1 MKGFLNGFYGILC
14 LFVLGACGEDAKVN
28 SVANMRNGGDALAPL
43 DCRNS
48 PAKTKLALTQQ
59 PEDFRHIPA
68 EELVARHE
76 ENPVSLCG
84 LMRANPD
91 VKLVIIQ
98 FASLDCYQCLK
109 WIDRLHGEI
118 DQYGLD
124 ILQVPILSGE
134 PARSTPDDLLSLKG
148 SLATDA
154 LWLRDSTGE
163 VWRFFNREIAT
174 PEKVSPM
181 VVVMD
186 GAARGFLISELG
198 QGLKEF
204 IEKANSTLKAGLAPY
219 GEAKK

>member
-1 MKGFLNGFYGILC
+1 MKGFLSGFCGIMC
-14 LFVLGACGEDAKVN
+14 LFVLGACGEDAKVD
-28 SVANMRNGGDALAPL
+28 SVANVRSGGDALAPL
-43 DCRNS
+43 DCRTN
-48 PAKTKLALTQQ
+48 PAKPKLALTQQ
-59 PEDFRHIPA
+59 PEDFRHVPA

-91 VKLVIIQ
+91 VKLAIIQ

-124 ILQVPILSGE
+124 ILQVPILSGD
-134 PARSTPDDLLSLKG
+134 PNRSTAEDLLSLKG

-186 GAARGFLISELG
+186 GAARGFLISEPG

-204 IEKANSTLKAGLAPY
+204 IDKANTTLKVGLAPVD
-219 GEAKK
+219 GAVK